1 VALSIEN
8 TVNKGLTF
16 GDIGVELAKAG
27 NIDRALE
34 VAHSIPDKTE
44 CADCNHYALRYI
56 AEALA
61 KAGNLDLALDVV
73 RSLENIT
80 DKVWVLQDIA
90 AVVAE
95 AGNAQAIEKILK
107 ETRQVAHS
115 IEAGEPE
122 VSNKVWALRFRG
134 TVLAK
139 AGNVQEGER
148 ILKQALEVA
157 RSIEDPAH
165 RDTALWNIAT
175 AFIEAGRIEHAL
187 DLVRALESIESHASS
202 KAWSLRNIAGALAE
216 VGNIQQAENVLKQA
230 LEMADSI
237 DETIPR
243 SQARRGIV
251 EVLAEAGKIEQAL
264 DIAHSIEEKLH
275 RDSALSDIAS
285 ELANRGHIDRALD
298 IACSLKETENA
309 LLSNESKARALRD
322 IAVTLVNTDDVNRSL
337 DVAQTIKQS
346 DSRRRAFMTLT
357 LNALFVAVDDS
368 QQEELARKIMTAF
381 DQEKN
386 GCGQRTP

>member
-1 VALSIEN
+1 MKLKCDVTVRILLFATLLLVMVHSQSQIEARELEGWPKLVETAVLFADSIEEADHKDWALNEIAVALAMAGHIEQALEVALSIEN

-216 VGNIQQAENVLKQA
+216 VGNIQQAENVLKR
-230 LEMADSI
+230 L
-237 DETIPR
+237 
-243 SQARRGIV
+243 
-251 EVLAEAGKIEQAL
+251 
-264 DIAHSIEEKLH
+264 
-275 RDSALSDIAS
+275 
-285 ELANRGHIDRALD
+285 
-298 IACSLKETENA
+298 
-309 LLSNESKARALRD
+309 
-322 IAVTLVNTDDVNRSL
+322 
-337 DVAQTIKQS
+337 
-346 DSRRRAFMTLT
+346 
-357 LNALFVAVDDS
+357 
-368 QQEELARKIMTAF
+368 
-381 DQEKN
+381 
-386 GCGQRTP
+386 